1 MSRGFVKESDQE
13 EVPMVPP
20 RADLPN
26 DVINYVTPFG
36 INELLTEKQQLLAEK
51 DGLSHSNENEN
62 RIAVNHIHAKLEML
76 ENRIK
81 TAKVIDLDQQVKDEV
96 HFGATVTLKIDELK
110 KNQKYQIVGAD
121 EANVS
126 KGKISFIS
134 PIAALLINKK
144 VNEKAVLKLQNED
157 KVFEI
162 IKIEYL

>member
-26 DVINYVTPFG
+26 DVINYVTSVG
-36 INELLTEKQQLLAEK
+36 LDELLAEKQQLLNEK
-51 DGLSHSNENEN
+51 ESLSSSNENEK

-81 TAKVIDLDQQVKDEV
+81 TAQVVDLKQQDKNKV
-96 HFGATVTLKIDELK
+96 HFGATVTLKIGEDK
-110 KNQKYQIVGAD
+110 KYQKYQIVGAD
-121 EANVS
+121 EADVF

-134 PIAALLINKK
+134 PIAKLLINKK
-144 VNEKAVLKLQNED
+144 VNEKAVLKLQNAE
-157 KVFEI
+157 KIFEI